1 MKIVTLITD
10 TILIQLIPIYIITA
24 TIKIIS
30 IYQLILFIK
39 AFDAICLGFHIH
51 VALRITPT
59 ANPSIVKS

>member
-1 MKIVTLITD
+1 MVALITD
-10 TILIQLIPIYIITA
+10 TILIQLIHINVITA

-39 AFDAICLGFHIH
+39 TFNAVCLGFHIH